1 MSCQLAVGR
10 SEAEGG
16 GTDTRPCPSGRVVN
30 TRRNTV
36 ENLVGENLENLVG
49 VLLILVVVFICLQL
63 GTMVI
68 LLAAVRKMGGNLDRM
83 RALVEQQGTPAIKE
97 LREVLGEV
105 KDIFRSARAATDN
118 LTGVTEAVR
127 SQIRDVNSVIE
138 ETTNRA
144 RQQIS
149 KADEVVTQAIQR
161 MESTSK
167 VVQESILTPIGE
179 LSALIRGLSSGLNLL
194 FGRKRNPVNEVHQD
208 EEMFI

>member
-1 MSCQLAVGR
+1 M
-10 SEAEGG
+10 
-16 GTDTRPCPSGRVVN
+16 
-30 TRRNTV
+30 
-36 ENLVGENLENLVG
+36 ENLVGGNLENLVG

-63 GTMVI
+63 GTMVV

-83 RALVEQQGTPAIKE
+83 RAMVEQQGTPAIKE

-105 KDIFRSARAATDN
+105 KDIVRSVRSATEN
-118 LTGVTEAVR
+118 LTGVTESVR

-144 RQQIS
+144 RLQIS
-149 KADEVVTQAIQR
+149 KADEVVTHAIKR
-161 MESTSK
+161 MEATSQ
-167 VVQESILTPIGE
+167 VVQESILRPIGE
-179 LSALIRGLSSGLNLL
+179 LSALIRGLSSGLNAL

>member
-1 MSCQLAVGR
+1 MAGR
-10 SEAEGG
+10 A
-16 GTDTRPCPSGRVVN
+16 GRVRAREIDSRTCPADSIVN

-36 ENLVGENLENLVG
+36 ENLVGGNLENLVG

-63 GTMVI
+63 GTMVM

-83 RALVEQQGTPAIKE
+83 RAMVEQQGTPAIKE

-105 KDIFRSARAATDN
+105 KDILRGARAATEN

-127 SQIRDVNSVIE
+127 NQIRDVNSVIE

-144 RQQIS
+144 RLQIS
-149 KADEVVTQAIQR
+149 KADEVVTHAIKR
-161 MESTSK
+161 MEATSR

-179 LSALIRGLSSGLNLL
+179 LSALIRGLSSGLNAL

>member
-1 MSCQLAVGR
+1 MQ
-10 SEAEGG
+10 
-16 GTDTRPCPSGRVVN
+16 
-30 TRRNTV
+30 
-36 ENLVGENLENLVG
+36 NLVGENLEDLVG
-49 VLLILVVVFICLQL
+49 VLLILVVVFIFLQL
-63 GTMVI
+63 GTMVM

-83 RALVEQQGTPAIKE
+83 RGLVEQQGAPAIKE

-105 KDIFRSARAATDN
+105 KDILRGARAATEN

-149 KADEVVTQAIQR
+149 KADEVVTHAIKR
-161 MESTSK
+161 MEATSRL
-167 VVQESILTPIGE
+167 VQESILTPIGE
-179 LSALIRGLSSGLNLL
+179 LSVLIRGLSSGLNAL

>member
-1 MSCQLAVGR
+1 MAGR
-10 SEAEGG
+10 ADRDRAREIDSR
-16 GTDTRPCPSGRVVN
+16 TCPADRIVK

-36 ENLVGENLENLVG
+36 ENLVGGNLENLVG
-49 VLLILVVVFICLQL
+49 VLLILVVVFIGLQL
-63 GTMVI
+63 GTMVV

-83 RALVEQQGTPAIKE
+83 RAMVEQQGTPAIKE

-105 KDIFRSARAATDN
+105 KDILRGARAATEN

-127 SQIRDVNSVIE
+127 DQIRDVNSVIE

-144 RQQIS
+144 RLQIS
-149 KADEVVTQAIQR
+149 KADEVVTHAIKR
-161 MESTSK
+161 MEATSQI
-167 VVQESILTPIGE
+167 VQESILRPIGE
-179 LSALIRGLSSGLNLL
+179 LSALIRGLSSGLNAL

>member
-1 MSCQLAVGR
+1 M
-10 SEAEGG
+10 
-16 GTDTRPCPSGRVVN
+16 
-30 TRRNTV
+30 
-36 ENLVGENLENLVG
+36 ENLVGGNLENLVG
-49 VLLILVVVFICLQL
+49 VLLILVVVFVCLQL
-63 GTMVI
+63 GTMVV

-83 RALVEQQGTPAIKE
+83 RAVVEQQGSPAIKE

-105 KDIFRSARAATDN
+105 KDIVRSVRATTET
-118 LTGVTEAVR
+118 LTGVTQSVR

-144 RQQIS
+144 RLQIS
-149 KADEVVTQAIQR
+149 KADEVVTHAIKK
-161 MESTSK
+161 MEATSQ

-179 LSALIRGLSSGLNLL
+179 LSVLIRGLSSGLNAL

>member
-1 MSCQLAVGR
+1 MEGR
-10 SEAEGG
+10 TGSDKVREI
-16 GTDTRPCPSGRVVN
+16 DGRTSPADRIAR

-36 ENLVGENLENLVG
+36 ENLVGGNLENLVG

-63 GTMVI
+63 GTMVV

-83 RALVEQQGTPAIKE
+83 RAMVEQQGTPAIKE

-105 KDIFRSARAATDN
+105 KDIVRSIRSATEN
-118 LTGVTEAVR
+118 LTGVTESVR

-144 RQQIS
+144 RLQIS
-149 KADEVVTQAIQR
+149 KADEVVTHAIKR
-161 MESTSK
+161 MEATSQ

-179 LSALIRGLSSGLNLL
+179 LSALIRGLSSGLNAL